1 MLKSY
6 SEISNYYRVNISR
19 YTRVRIH
26 AHRGGVESRC
36 RWVVGWKK
44 RGDGLCVE
52 GDGGGRHGL
61 CTRVETLKTHKYV
74 GGYEQR
80 EYVLAG
86 NQKCHVR
93 IAILASL
100 PSPLSDHFASQMR
113 IAICETFLTLPPPPT
128 RLLLQ
133 PKLQLYASFPRYLT
147 SNRSIK
153 RCCNIIST
161 EICIRA
167 STRDAL
173 PRKIVSIQGQNNPS
187 PPSRIDRA

>member
-26 AHRGGVESRC
+26 VHRGGVESRC

-113 IAICETFLTLPPPPT
+113 RDLRNFFNSASPSNATFTSPQVAVVREFPSIFNFQPFGQA
-128 RLLLQ
+128 LLQ
-133 PKLQLYASFPRYLT
+133 HCLHRNLY
-147 SNRSIK
+147 
-153 RCCNIIST
+153 
-161 EICIRA
+161 
-167 STRDAL
+167 
-173 PRKIVSIQGQNNPS
+173 
-187 PPSRIDRA
+187 SRIDT